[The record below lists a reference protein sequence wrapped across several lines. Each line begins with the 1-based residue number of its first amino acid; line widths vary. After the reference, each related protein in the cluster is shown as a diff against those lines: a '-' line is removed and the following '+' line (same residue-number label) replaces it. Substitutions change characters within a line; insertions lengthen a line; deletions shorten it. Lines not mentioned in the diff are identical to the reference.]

1 MDETSPEETMV
12 EAMFDEEGY
21 TYEILSK
28 QIVVRKPLKPAQT
41 NGHQSAQSIA
51 SQ

>member
-28 QIVVRKPLKPAQT
+28 RNPVRKPLAAAQNNGQQPAAAIT
-41 NGHQSAQSIA
+41 TK
-51 SQ
+51 

>member
-1 MDETSPEETMV
+1 MV

-28 QIVVRKPLKPAQT
+28 AIVARKPLKPAQT
-41 NGHQSAQSIA
+41 NGQQSVHSIA